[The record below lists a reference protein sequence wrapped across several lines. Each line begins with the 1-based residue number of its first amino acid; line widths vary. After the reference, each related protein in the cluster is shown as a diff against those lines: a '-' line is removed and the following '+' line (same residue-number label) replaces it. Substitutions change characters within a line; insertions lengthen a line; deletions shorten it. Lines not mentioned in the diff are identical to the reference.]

1 VNGTVVQSTLR
12 QLQALGR
19 SRSLWSMFVAIV
31 VLFIVTGPYG
41 TGQKMTFWPR
51 AAYWTLL
58 LGTGWIITTS
68 FSAFANAALTRT
80 FSSSL
85 ARAMVGAIVAALPIG
100 AMITLAN
107 HLFLGQSVDIAS
119 VGEDAQA
126 ALPLCLIFCFL
137 SCLTAGAAN
146 TAGATREVE
155 AETAPPPSEKE
166 RPAILD
172 RLGPERRGNL
182 LRLSVQDHYTEVV
195 TTRGRQLVLLRFA
208 DAMNEIGQTQGLQ
221 VHRSHWIAD
230 ADVVSLRKQA
240 GRLHVMTQDGT
251 EIPVSRSHSA
261 AVQAR
266 FAAHAPAG

>member
-1 VNGTVVQSTLR
+1 MNGTVVQSTLR
-12 QLQALGR
+12 QLRAKVR
-19 SRSLWSMFVAIV
+19 SRSLWSTFFAIV
-31 VLFIVTGPYG
+31 VLFILTGPYG

-58 LGTGWIITTS
+58 LGTGWIITTV

-80 FSSSL
+80 LSSSL

-107 HLFLGQSVDIAS
+107 YLFLEQSVDIAS
-119 VGEDAQA
+119 IGEDAQA

-137 SCLTAGAAN
+137 GYLTAGTAN
-146 TAGATREVE
+146 TADATQVTG
-155 AETAPPPSEKE
+155 AETASLPSEKE

-182 LRLSVQDHYTEVV
+182 LRLSVRDHYTEVV

-240 GRLHVMTQDGT
+240 GRLHVMTRDGS